1 VEFYNNRDFHLNG
14 ELYGNT
20 HRFLSTEGGHR
31 RPISSYKPSPPPLD
45 SSFHRDKIFPA
56 TENSQ
61 HLKPE
66 SETPQES
73 SAIKKDGSHRQEI
86 SNDDVNDQASNSSI
100 NNETTTV
107 MDEPAIE
114 NITKK
119 PELEDSTK
127 KHHTIHKYHPP
138 SKEIKINGEETL
150 ILGVATD
157 YVSPAH
163 TTRRSESSEMAT
175 TSSTQIKATKS
186 SKSDEKASKTEKI
199 VLTPSKTKTFSTSTL
214 NIETSSSVHVIESIP
229 TKIVLRP
236 TSATSADMNA
246 GTSKSSI
253 VNLEPSR
260 APDIDH
266 TESMYSVSTPTDALP
281 ATYSTSSSTTK
292 SIAHTTSSIFTK
304 APGMLKISISNTR
317 DINVASLVR

>member
-1 VEFYNNRDFHLNG
+1 LHENIHL
-14 ELYGNT
+14 L
-20 HRFLSTEGGHR
+20 FFTEGGHR
-31 RPISSYKPSPPPLD
+31 RPVSSYKPSPPPLD

-66 SETPQES
+66 SETPEES
-73 SAIKKDGSHRQEI
+73 SAIKKDGSHHQEI
-86 SNDDVNDQASNSSI
+86 PDDDVNNQASKSSV

-107 MDEPAIE
+107 IDDTAVE

-119 PELEDSTK
+119 PELEESTK

-138 SKEIKINGEETL
+138 SKESKINGEETL

-175 TSSTQIKATKS
+175 ISSTQIKATKS
-186 SKSDEKASKTEKI
+186 SKSDEKASKTEKPTEKT

-214 NIETSSSVHVIESIP
+214 NIETSSSIHVIESIP

-246 GTSKSSI
+246 DTTKSSV

-260 APDIDH
+260 VPDIDH
-266 TESMYSVSTPTDALP
+266 TESIYSVSTPTDALP

-304 APGMLKISISNTR
+304 VPGMLKISISSTC
-317 DINVASLVR
+317 DINIVSLVR